1 MTRSLRH
8 AAALAAAFVLL
19 APSARAAGTNVD
31 STVSPPAPAAARG
44 FEPVRFVERDLSGP
58 RVGFTVAPG
67 SDRAYRSLRDNDMGR
82 VVSQFGWH
90 FEHQVTP
97 VLGGPQLVTEVT
109 PLFGGVEY
117 GKVVPSVTLSI
128 GLRSR
133 GGYEIG
139 MGPSLTL
146 GNADSGGSV
155 ALAIAAG
162 RSLDFGGV
170 RIQLNLAVSTNP
182 KGTMVSVL
190 AGYSIPRLMR

>member
-58 RVGFTVAPG
+58 RVGFTVASG

-90 FEHQVTP
+90 FEHQVAP
-97 VLGGPQLVTEVT
+97 GGGGPQLITEFV

-117 GKVVPSVTLSI
+117 GKLVPSFTAAI
-128 GLRSR
+128 GVRLPS
-133 GGYEIG
+133 GAEFGV
-139 MGPSLTL
+139 GPSFTL
-146 GNADSGGSV
+146 ANAQGQARSGLV
-155 ALAIAAG
+155 LAGG
-162 RSLDFGGV
+162 RTVDYGGV
-170 RIQLNLAVSTNP
+170 SIPFNLAVSLNRD
-182 KGTMVSVL
+182 GTRVTALV
-190 AGYSIPRLMR
+190 GYAIRRAAR